1 MVCKGVPLAVP
12 TSGNFGVGL
21 VENVGFES
29 IGDGTANAGACGR
42 NS

>member
-1 MVCKGVPLAVP
+1 MVSEGVPLAVP
-12 TSGNFGVGL
+12 TSGNFRVGL
-21 VENVGFES
+21 VGNVAFES